1 MSPRS
6 VPCSTACCITAI
18 CLNAVLG
25 AGGPRPHPYHKE
37 GWRFLMRGLCP
48 RAPGGF
54 DNSTWPTLIL
64 GLAHRK
70 SLTLRR
76 TVEAIDPPP
85 FPLDGKVF
93 ENGPEP
99 SRARK

>member
-1 MSPRS
+1 MRVGTKS
-6 VPCSTACCITAI
+6 VLFGAHCFFIHPFFVAVGWWIAC
-18 CLNAVLG
+18 
-25 AGGPRPHPYHKE
+25 
-37 GWRFLMRGLCP
+37 
-48 RAPGGF
+48 GF